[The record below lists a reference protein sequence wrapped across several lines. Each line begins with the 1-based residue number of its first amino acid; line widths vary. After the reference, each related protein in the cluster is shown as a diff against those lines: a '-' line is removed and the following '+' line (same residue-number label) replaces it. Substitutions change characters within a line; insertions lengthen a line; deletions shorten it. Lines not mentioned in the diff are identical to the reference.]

1 MKYVVLIYIIIAV
14 QFLMSCT
21 LNHKIAEFDIDMSN
35 RGEQVYYANLYSD
48 KYDAVGNKQGPYCFF
63 VRDSAI
69 KSQAAMD
76 SINRIINNT
85 NMVYGISTYL
95 VVLSDTTIQG
105 TEAIFRSNYSDA
117 GFVLSCFSINKK
129 TTNWN
134 ADVKIW
140 INDFTPEI
148 ASELK
153 NSKLEIRLGKH
164 SWK

>member
-1 MKYVVLIYIIIAV
+1 MKKCYAVLLVLSMILILI
-14 QFLMSCT
+14 SCT
-21 LNHKIAEFDIDMSN
+21 LHHKIAEFDIDMSN
-35 RGEQVYYANLYSD
+35 RGEQVYHANLYSD
-48 KYDAVGNKQGPYCFF
+48 KYDAAGNKQGPYCFF

-76 SINRIINNT
+76 TINRKINNT

-105 TEAIFRSNYSDA
+105 TEAIYRSNYSDA

-134 ADVKIW
+134 ADIKIW
-140 INDFTPEI
+140 INDFTPDL
-148 ASELK
+148 S
-153 NSKLEIRLGKH
+153 
-164 SWK
+164 